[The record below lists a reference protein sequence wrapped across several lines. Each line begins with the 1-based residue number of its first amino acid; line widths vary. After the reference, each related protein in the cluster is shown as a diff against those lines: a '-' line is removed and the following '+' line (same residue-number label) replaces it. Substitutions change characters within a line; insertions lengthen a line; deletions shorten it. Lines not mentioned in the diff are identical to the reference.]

1 MTCLSGRQGQ
11 AVISL
16 LLSGL
21 LAWFAPVTQAA
32 SPSDNPDGL
41 RAVSDTPAPRITAL
55 RAHLFQNHTAR
66 LSEDMLAVPG
76 TGPWNGIA
84 GPQASAATLVV
95 VEVSG
100 PPQAAYVGRP
110 GALPRYTLRLQAVE
124 RDRGRTR
131 SLLDQTLPLPVLGP
145 DGKAYLP
152 FLVRP
157 GGCAGVQFT
166 ARLIGPGLAS
176 AAAAMGTA
184 SAAANAGPAVVKQA
198 LLPMACG
205 E

>member
-1 MTCLSGRQGQ
+1 MTRQSGRYGQ
-11 AVISL
+11 VGLSL

-21 LAWFAPVTQAA
+21 LVWFAPATQAA
-32 SPSDNPDGL
+32 SPTDNP
-41 RAVSDTPAPRITAL
+41 AVSQALPGTPAPRITAL
-55 RAHLFQNHTAR
+55 RAHMFQNQTAR
-66 LSEDMLAVPG
+66 LSEDILAMPG
-76 TGPWNGIA
+76 AGPWNGIA

-100 PPQAAYVGRP
+100 PPQAAFLGRP

-166 ARLIGPGLAS
+166 ARLIGPGPARTATATGSAGAAAS
-176 AAAAMGTA
+176 AAPAA
-184 SAAANAGPAVVKQA
+184 VKQA